1 VVLSGGPGCVHY
13 LEDDD
18 LAPRGMRAWYPEPR
32 GVGRSQGGPHDL
44 DQAVADIEAVRRAAS
59 LDSWIAL
66 GHSWGSDLAVRYAL
80 DHPDRVQSVIGVA
93 GHGLHKDR
101 TWSQIYESSQHLE
114 SDIEIHWEPT
124 VHAALSASFVE
135 WIHEPDLFR
144 RLADSTVAMCRS
156 TRPGCWPPRAATLFD
171 QTGMAHQASA
181 ATAVYEAR
189 DARGAQVIAD
199 GFFAEVSAIGK
210 PVAAVK
216 QMPTSRCLDLSQGKV
231 ANFYCLA
238 TADRYTVE
246 AQAAQL
252 LDAQQKTAAQ
262 YAMLTTP

>member
-1 VVLSGGPGCVHY
+1 MRSLRVRADDGALLHVGVIGEGPDVVVLSGGPGCVHY

-44 DQAVADIEAVRRAAS
+44 GQAVADIEAVRRAAS

-80 DHPDRVQSVIGVA
+80 DHPDRVQSVVGVA

-101 TWSQIYESSQHLE
+101 TWSQAYEASRYQE
-114 SDIEIHWEPT
+114 SDIEIHWEPA

-144 RLADSTVAMCRS
+144 RLADSTVTMTFIAPQNDIRPPWPLRQLAALIPHGKFEEVPGVAHNLWVTDPFVWVDVVTRACR
-156 TRPGCWPPRAATLFD
+156 
-171 QTGMAHQASA
+171 
-181 ATAVYEAR
+181 
-189 DARGAQVIAD
+189 AQV
-199 GFFAEVSAIGK
+199 
-210 PVAAVK
+210 
-216 QMPTSRCLDLSQGKV
+216 
-231 ANFYCLA
+231 
-238 TADRYTVE
+238 
-246 AQAAQL
+246 
-252 LDAQQKTAAQ
+252 DASG
-262 YAMLTTP
+262 